1 MVTPKDLW
9 IHNVIESLKQIA
21 SAEFQE
27 KGWVKDE
34 IHDYCCYIETI
45 AGLKQEGLFDEFV
58 DEKAKDFGFSEE
70 QIKKLDQFRKAIY
83 TFDSKYGGWEDPKTI
98 ISDPDWLKIREL
110 AKDALKSLGIE
121 KYLDPS
127 KSIFKDSLLNRIY
140 YLTDPDA
147 KERWCMQERASDQL
161 FDELLNGMFKKC
173 KFSEVV
179 THYKDY
185 EITDDQAQTLRKFY
199 EALKAYREKQKDPRD
214 IREIFNDPEW
224 HQIQALAGKV
234 VKAFN
239 YKP

>member
-1 MVTPKDLW
+1 MTTPKDVW

-27 KGWVKDE
+27 KGWVRGE

-45 AGLKQEGLFDEFV
+45 AGLSQEGLFNDFV
-58 DEKAKDFGFSEE
+58 DEKAKEFGFSDE
-70 QIKKLDQFRKAIY
+70 QIKKLDQFRKAIRA
-83 TFDSKYGGWEDPKTI
+83 FDLKFGGWEDPKTI

-147 KERWCMQERASDQL
+147 QERWCMQERASEQL
-161 FDELLNGMFKKC
+161 FDELMNSMFKKC

-179 THYKDY
+179 THYKEY
-185 EITDDQAQTLRKFY
+185 EITDAQALTLRQFY
-199 EALKAYREKQKDPRD
+199 EALKAYREKQKDTRD
-214 IREIFNDPEW
+214 IREVFNDPEW
-224 HQIQALAGKV
+224 HQIQALAGEV
-234 VKAFN
+234 VKIFD